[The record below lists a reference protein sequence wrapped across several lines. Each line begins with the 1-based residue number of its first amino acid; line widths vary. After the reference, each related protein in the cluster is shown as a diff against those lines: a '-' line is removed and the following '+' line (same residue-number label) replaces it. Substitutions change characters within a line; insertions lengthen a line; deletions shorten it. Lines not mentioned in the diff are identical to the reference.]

1 MTITEAEL
9 SEMTFGIELEYDR
22 ISTRKAAETVAAAV
36 GGTYRYDGSHLS
48 NWVVTMPDGRKW
60 NCETDASVSNGS
72 ETVSPIL
79 RIGDIP
85 MLQTV
90 VRALRH
96 AGARTGGGAGLH
108 IHVGAAQMTPK
119 QIQNLVKIFYKQE
132 ELIVKGCGTAAHR
145 LGWFTRR
152 TDREFVDKMLKIRN
166 PTMANLADLY
176 IFSNDKYRNVE
187 RGLLYAFMGADQD
200 EEMAMNVL
208 GLCYEDGIGVPR
220 DSKNAFKWFSRAVEN
235 GAGACAEH
243 NLARCYRRGIG
254 TKVDKQKAEELEGLA
269 VEHGYPSK
277 GRKK

>member
-60 NCETDASVSNGS
+60 NCETDGSVHNGS

-119 QIQNLVKIFYKQE
+119 QIQNLVK
-132 ELIVKGCGTAAHR
+132 TS
-145 LGWFTRR
+145 T
-152 TDREFVDKMLKIRN
+152 
-166 PTMANLADLY
+166 TM
-176 IFSNDKYRNVE
+176 
-187 RGLLYAFMGADQD
+187 
-200 EEMAMNVL
+200 
-208 GLCYEDGIGVPR
+208 
-220 DSKNAFKWFSRAVEN
+220 
-235 GAGACAEH
+235 
-243 NLARCYRRGIG
+243 
-254 TKVDKQKAEELEGLA
+254 
-269 VEHGYPSK
+269 
-277 GRKK
+277 